1 MSDTHTMIQRPI
13 SWCVSK
19 EGEPIFG
26 ETGYT
31 VTIVDEGGGEF
42 IQIEDKDGKIS
53 FNPDEWP
60 FIKKAIE
67 TAINEVKP

>member
-13 SWCVSK
+13 SWCISK
-19 EGEPIFG
+19 
-26 ETGYT
+26 
-31 VTIVDEGGGEF
+31 EGGGEF

-53 FNPDEWP
+53 FNADEWP